1 MMNESNGSMMALV
14 KKVSKISNHE
24 EIVVTRQE
32 YEELMQE
39 LHQSDDFLKKK
50 YLVSTSI
57 PRIYSLYG
65 VKISISQG

>member
-1 MMNESNGSMMALV
+1 MMDESNGSMMALI

-32 YEELMQE
+32 YDDLMQE
-39 LHQSDDFLKKK
+39 LHQSDQFLKNK

>member
-1 MMNESNGSMMALV
+1 MALI

-32 YEELMQE
+32 YDDLMQE
-39 LHQSDDFLKKK
+39 LHQSDQFLKNK
-50 YLVSTSI
+50 YLVSTTI

>member
-1 MMNESNGSMMALV
+1 MDKSNGSMMALI

-32 YEELMQE
+32 YDDLMQE
-39 LHQSDDFLKKK
+39 LHQSDQFLKNK
-50 YLVSTSI
+50 YLVSTTI